1 MKKTWWIAL
10 LALLVTLT
18 CVATAQADATVPL
31 RKEDVPNLVDMPP
44 IPKLSVSVE
53 NGRYVVNVEA
63 PKYFYDRMNLSCF
76 YYDENDELHT
86 IDFLYDHTASKFISD
101 SPIPEGLK
109 PDDGQLLF
117 SGDIIEAF
125 WNENS
130 QYAIHDGNVPY
141 VNVHY
146 YPNSLECQDIGL
158 RIDLPDESNEFT
170 WNVDEAERD
179 YEQPFEWDVYYDKS
193 NPPYYGDIP
202 VNALTVKYDEQ
213 GNIHSYMYSNENTG
227 IGDNHWYVQYYP
239 DGTLINCV
247 FEAEGKEYIYSNGKW
262 YGENHFEVI
271 APPEG
276 YDVAKLQQLFPPL
289 IGSIPTAKPTLAP
302 TPSPTPEATPT
313 PIPTPTASPDPEAT
327 PTATP
332 EATES
337 PKPTLEPTP
346 EPTPDPT
353 PEPTPTP
360 TPAPYTWYS
369 HNTLG
374 LVGLP
379 LRDLYPDLTDK
390 WYNVV
395 PVDLTIQGRQTY
407 PLVASNLYY
416 MGEAY
421 VDILDGNVT
430 VSYDTP
436 GNQWTAYLAI
446 EDECLAWFTKAS
458 DVTSDFLQ
466 APSSDFRF
474 GQPVSIHDTLGGAD
488 TALLFI
494 CNRVTYR
501 QPCLG
506 DTGYLTRYWPN
517 RREWKQYRDSL
528 MPLLEQLPE

>member
-1 MKKTWWIAL
+1 MKKTWWMT
-10 LALLVTLT
+10 LLVLLVALT

-53 NGRYVVNVEA
+53 NGRYVVDVET
-63 PKYFYDRMNLSCF
+63 PEYFYSEMSLRRD
-76 YYDENDELHT
+76 YPVNDKLHSM
-86 IDFLYDHTASKFISD
+86 DFHFDPTTSKFISD
-101 SPIPEGLK
+101 SPIPDK
-109 PDDGQLLF
+109 MDDGYFQGYF
-117 SGDIIEAF
+117 AF
-125 WNENS
+125 FGEIQESYWNENS
-130 QYAIHDGNVPY
+130 QYPSYDGDIPY

-146 YPNSLECQDIGL
+146 DPNSLECQDIDL
-158 RIDLPDESNEFT
+158 TIHLPDGSGKYLQNDFT
-170 WNVDEAERD
+170 WNFDRDD

-193 NPPYYGDIP
+193 NPSHYGDVP
-202 VNALTVKYDEQ
+202 VNGLTIDYDEQ
-213 GNIHSYMYSNENTG
+213 GNIHSYYYSNENTR
-227 IGDNHWYVQYYP
+227 IGDHYWGVGYYP

-247 FEAEGKEYIYSNGKW
+247 FEAEGKKYSYSGGKW
-262 YGENHFEVI
+262 YNERHQ
-271 APPEG
+271 ATTPPEG

-313 PIPTPTASPDPEAT
+313 PIPTPTISPDPEAT

-346 EPTPDPT
+346 KPT

-466 APSSDFRF
+466 APSSDFCF
-474 GQPVSIHDTLGGAD
+474 GQPVSIQDALGGAD

-528 MPLLEQLPE
+528 MTLLEQLPE